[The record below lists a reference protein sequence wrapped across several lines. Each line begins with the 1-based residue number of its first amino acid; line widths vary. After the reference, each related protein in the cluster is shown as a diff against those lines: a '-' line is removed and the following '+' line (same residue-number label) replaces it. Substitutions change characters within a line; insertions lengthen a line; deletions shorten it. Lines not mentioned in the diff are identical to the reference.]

1 MRDAAVLVGVDG
13 SETAR
18 CAFNEAVREAS
29 WRDAHVIALHVAS
42 SPLATGHEFGHLDLD
57 LVHQNAKSLLTE
69 ELEEMEKEY
78 LGGFPIHVEPRI
90 AIGHTGTEILRVVEE
105 EPVELVVMGS
115 RGLGGFRGLLLG
127 SVTTYLV
134 HHLPCRLMIVPA
146 PETNPS

>member
-1 MRDAAVLVGVDG
+1 MRDAYVLVGVDG

-18 CAFNEAVREAS
+18 IAFNEAVREAS
-29 WRDAHVIALHVAS
+29 WRDASVLALHVAG

-57 LVHQNAKSLLTE
+57 LVHQNAKTLLTD
-69 ELEEMEKEY
+69 ELSEIEKEY
-78 LGGFPIHVEPRI
+78 VAGFPIHVEPRVS
-90 AIGHTGTEILRVVEE
+90 IGHTGTEIMRIAEE

-134 HHLPCRLMIVPA
+134 HHLPCRLMIVPP
-146 PETNPS
+146 PERTEY